1 MTTKALIKGNEAIVY
16 GALSAGVQCY
26 FGYPITPQNE
36 VPELFS
42 ALLPQDGGEFVQAE
56 SEIGAANML
65 LGAASCGI
73 RSMTSSSSP
82 GMSLMQE
89 AISYMAGSE
98 LPGVFVNVMRGGPG
112 LGDLS
117 PSQSDYFQST
127 RGGGHG
133 DYRTFVYAP
142 ATGQECHDMTIKA
155 FDIAFKYRNPVLILA
170 DAMVGQMK
178 EPVIYT
184 YCPVDSNNPD
194 SANSLAERMK
204 IKQNCFE
211 KDKSTHWCLEGN
223 KGREKRLL
231 KSVWLND
238 GYLGDRV
245 DMLQAKY
252 KAMEAEIE
260 AELLYTDDAELIVVA
275 FGSMGRIARAEVEAL
290 RKAGKKVGLM
300 RPQTLFPY
308 PTKMLQDFAKQG
320 KKFLVLEQNTGQM
333 IEDVRLAVQGMAPIE
348 WHGVRLGHFPSAD
361 DIIPAILK
369 CL

>member
-1 MTTKALIKGNEAIVY
+1 
-16 GALSAGVQCY
+16 
-26 FGYPITPQNE
+26 
-36 VPELFS
+36 
-42 ALLPQDGGEFVQAE
+42 
-56 SEIGAANML
+56 
-65 LGAASCGI
+65 
-73 RSMTSSSSP
+73 
-82 GMSLMQE
+82 
-89 AISYMAGSE
+89 
-98 LPGVFVNVMRGGPG
+98 
-112 LGDLS
+112 
-117 PSQSDYFQST
+117 
-127 RGGGHG
+127 
-133 DYRTFVYAP
+133 
-142 ATGQECHDMTIKA
+142 MTIKA

-184 YCPVDSNNPD
+184 YCPVDSNNPDNPD

-245 DMLQAKY
+245 DILQAKY

-333 IEDVRLAVQGMAPIE
+333 IEDVRLAIQGMAPIE